1 MVYEGA
7 AMTHHDANGPVIIA
21 GSTHRELASSIASIL
36 GTTPGRVRFNR
47 FSNENLKVCIEENVR
62 ERDVFVVQTSCPP
75 VNESLMETLILIDAL
90 RSASAARITAVLP
103 YLPYAR
109 SDKQDEPGISITAR
123 LVADLLETAGANRV
137 LAMDLHSP
145 QIVGFFRIPIDHVT
159 AIPVLCEALLRG
171 GGEGERVVVATDIGE
186 AKDAGRFAASMK
198 LPLAVIDKRR
208 SGDDEH
214 AVPNSIVGDVK
225 GRHALIVDDEIAT
238 GGTIMEAG
246 ELVMGMGAAS
256 VEAAVVH
263 PVLSGNAMERLR
275 ASSLRRLLVT
285 DSIPLSPS
293 KVDPRIEVVSV
304 APLLAEAIRRIH
316 TGASLYDM
324 ASRR

>member
-1 MVYEGA
+1 
-7 AMTHHDANGPVIIA
+7 MTTAPSQDLVVIA
-21 GSTHRELASSIASIL
+21 GSTHAQFAARIAGELGAPL
-36 GTTPGRVRFNR
+36 GRVRFNR
-47 FSNENLKVCIEENVR
+47 FSNENLKVCVEENVR
-62 ERDVFVVQTSCPP
+62 DRDVFVVQTSCPP

-90 RSASAARITAVLP
+90 KSASAGRITAVLP
-103 YLPYAR
+103 YFPYAR

-123 LVADLLETAGANRV
+123 LVADLVTTAGANRV

-171 GGEGERVVVATDIGE
+171 EGAAERVVVATDIGE
-186 AKDAGRFAASMK
+186 AKDAGRFAGSMK

-214 AVPNSIVGDVK
+214 AVPTAIVGDVK

-238 GGTIMEAG
+238 GGTIMEAA
-246 ELVMGMGAAS
+246 ELVIGMGAAS

-263 PVLSGNAMERLR
+263 PVLSGNAVERLR
-275 ASSLRRLLVT
+275 ASPLRRLIVT
-285 DSIPLSPS
+285 DSIPLPPS
-293 KVDPRIEVVSV
+293 KADPRIEVVSV

-316 TGASLYDM
+316 DGRSLYDM